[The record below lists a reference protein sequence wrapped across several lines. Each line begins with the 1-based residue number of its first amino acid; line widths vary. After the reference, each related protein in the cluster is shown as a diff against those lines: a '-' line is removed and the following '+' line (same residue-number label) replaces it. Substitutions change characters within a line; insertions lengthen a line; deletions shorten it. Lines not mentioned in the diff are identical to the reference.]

1 MMSVPA
7 RDQTQTLDTP
17 QQHLHE
23 TMIYSLKATAS
34 DITYGA
40 ATTGILVFEL
50 PDACLIESIG
60 YKCLTAWDADPIVQI
75 GTSTDADRFC
85 TLTIAE
91 LGSTEKSGLIAVGE
105 EVLGTEYGGY
115 VSSTGFNIWV
125 TFDQNSA
132 SAGAMDLW
140 LYYRPTMK
148 QSAALR

>member
-1 MMSVPA
+1 MSIPA
-7 RDQTQTLDTP
+7 RDVSKALETP
-17 QQHLHE
+17 QKGLHE

-34 DITYGA
+34 DITYAA
-40 ATTGILVFEL
+40 ATTGILIFEL
-50 PDACLIESIG
+50 PKASLIESIG
-60 YKCLTAWDADPIVQI
+60 YKCITAWDADPIVQI

-91 LGSTEKSGLIAVGE
+91 LGSTEKSGLIAIGE

-115 VSSTGFNIWV
+115 ISSTGFNVIV

-140 LYYRPTMK
+140 LYYRPTLK